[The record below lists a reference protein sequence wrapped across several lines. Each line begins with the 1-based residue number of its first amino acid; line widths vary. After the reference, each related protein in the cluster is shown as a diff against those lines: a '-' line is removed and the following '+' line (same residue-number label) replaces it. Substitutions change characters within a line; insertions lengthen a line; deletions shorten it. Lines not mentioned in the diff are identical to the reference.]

1 VIDKDTLS
9 LPDAPALAGL
19 VFRRFRGPSDYGAMG
34 AVHEGAREH
43 DRVDPQSA
51 REGVPTA
58 EDLARRY
65 AAVPPGTPDVL
76 LAEVDG
82 RVVGYNDVRQR
93 WTEETGTRVYLH
105 LGYLLPAWRGR
116 GIGSAL
122 LHWSQARIRA
132 VAAEERPAGPATFAT
147 NVTTTEREADAL
159 MRHAGYADVR
169 RLTDMLL
176 EPLRAGAAAPPPV
189 GMTLRPIEPGDYRA
203 VYRAWKE
210 AFAGIWTSTP
220 ESEADYQRFL
230 ATNIGVPDLDPA
242 LYQVAWVG
250 DEVAGLV
257 FARIQRGVGTI
268 PEVAVR
274 PAWQRR
280 GIARALMAAAL
291 QGLHDRGMTQARLA
305 TDAANGRGARSLYEG
320 FGFREVK
327 QYIFYRKPLD
337 EGVPCA
343 G

>member
-1 VIDKDTLS
+1 VSDKDTLS
-9 LPDAPALAGL
+9 LPDAPAIAGL
-19 VFRRFRGPSDYGAMG
+19 VFRRFRGPSDYEAMA

-43 DRVDPQSA
+43 DRVAPRSA

-65 AAVPPGTPDVL
+65 VAVSPGTPDVL
-76 LAEVDG
+76 LAVVDG

-105 LGYLLPAWRGR
+105 LGYLLPSWRGR

-122 LHWSQARIRA
+122 LHWSQVRIRA
-132 VAAEERPAGPATFAT
+132 VAAEERPVATATFAT

-159 MRHAGYADVR
+159 VRREGYTDVR

-176 EPLRAGAAAPPPV
+176 EPLRAVAPAPNPPGV
-189 GMTLRPIEPGDYRA
+189 TLKPIEPEDYRA

-230 ATNIGVPDLDPA
+230 ANNIGVPDRDPA
-242 LYQVAWVG
+242 LYQVAWIDG
-250 DEVAGLV
+250 EVAGLV
-257 FARIQRGVGTI
+257 FACIQRGTGTI

-280 GIARALMAAAL
+280 GIARALLAAAL
-291 QGLHDRGMTQARLA
+291 QGLYDRGMTQVRLA
-305 TDAANGRGARSLYEG
+305 TDAADGRGARSLYEG

-327 QYIFYRKPLD
+327 QHIFYRKPLD
-337 EGVPCA
+337 EGVLRA
-343 G
+343 D